1 MKNILNVLRRNDIRI
16 YTKTHQIVPFFN
28 FFLEG
33 TCPLNIQ
40 YTERSNYLS
49 GLQYRYVYIRN
60 EKF

>member
-1 MKNILNVLRRNDIRI
+1 MISE
-16 YTKTHQIVPFFN
+16 YTLKHIKLCRFLN

-33 TCPLNIQ
+33 TCPLSIQ

-49 GLQYRYVYIRN
+49 GLQYRYVYIRD